1 MQEDDGPTVSDY
13 TQLDTGVPV
22 LFQHDFGSKLA
33 RIYTPFQ
40 QTRLSSFHMLRNAG
54 GMQGSYRLRARQAL
68 TGIISLRVKNAFT
81 VKGLA
86 HGG

>member
-1 MQEDDGPTVSDY
+1 MSVKAPWVRNSITSKRR
-13 TQLDTGVPV
+13 DTA
-22 LFQHDFGSKLA
+22 FFKHDFGSKLA

-54 GMQGSYRLRARQAL
+54 GMQGSFRLRARQAL